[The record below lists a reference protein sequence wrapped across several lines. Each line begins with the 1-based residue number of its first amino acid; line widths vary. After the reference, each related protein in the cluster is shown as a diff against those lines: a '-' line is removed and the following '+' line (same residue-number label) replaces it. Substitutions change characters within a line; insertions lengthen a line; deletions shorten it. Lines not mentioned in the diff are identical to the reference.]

1 MLRDH
6 RARNARHSLL
16 HNTHFHFTKGISKK
30 LSRVWWNIR
39 KSFSLAGVDKPLNN
53 QHTRTLF
60 PSFLSPFKSSLFSSD
75 LLLLCRGAKWSFL
88 SILSRAWLSP
98 LKYTNTHIF
107 IDQTQHAKINK
118 MGGLKTIATV
128 ATVAFVTTGSSLS
141 AANGKEQQKLDGA
154 AFLETFDDGL
164 KGWVKSE
171 VEQYTGAH
179 VFLSLPLSRRTNES
193 SCARLCWF
201 QSARRLAV
209 KEIRARDERERFT
222 TSTRQFRSSRE
233 KRSHHHRLVGPPKT
247 RFVRELFSTF
257 QSPKEARR

>member
-1 MLRDH
+1 
-6 RARNARHSLL
+6 
-16 HNTHFHFTKGISKK
+16 
-30 LSRVWWNIR
+30 
-39 KSFSLAGVDKPLNN
+39 
-53 QHTRTLF
+53 
-60 PSFLSPFKSSLFSSD
+60 
-75 LLLLCRGAKWSFL
+75 
-88 SILSRAWLSP
+88 
-98 LKYTNTHIF
+98 
-107 IDQTQHAKINK
+107 

-171 VEQYTGAH
+171 VEQYTGA
-179 VFLSLPLSRRTNES
+179 FFFSPSRQTNEL
-193 SCARLCWF
+193 CARLCCF
-201 QSARRLAV
+201 QSARLLAL

-222 TSTRQFRSSRE
+222 SKRQFRSSRE
-233 KRSHHHRLVGPPKT
+233 KRSHHRLVGPPKT

>member
-1 MLRDH
+1 
-6 RARNARHSLL
+6 
-16 HNTHFHFTKGISKK
+16 
-30 LSRVWWNIR
+30 
-39 KSFSLAGVDKPLNN
+39 
-53 QHTRTLF
+53 
-60 PSFLSPFKSSLFSSD
+60 
-75 LLLLCRGAKWSFL
+75 
-88 SILSRAWLSP
+88 
-98 LKYTNTHIF
+98 
-107 IDQTQHAKINK
+107 

-222 TSTRQFRSSRE
+222 SKRQFRSSRE
-233 KRSHHHRLVGPPKT
+233 KRSHHRLVWPPKT

>member
-1 MLRDH
+1 
-6 RARNARHSLL
+6 
-16 HNTHFHFTKGISKK
+16 
-30 LSRVWWNIR
+30 
-39 KSFSLAGVDKPLNN
+39 
-53 QHTRTLF
+53 
-60 PSFLSPFKSSLFSSD
+60 
-75 LLLLCRGAKWSFL
+75 
-88 SILSRAWLSP
+88 
-98 LKYTNTHIF
+98 
-107 IDQTQHAKINK
+107 
-118 MGGLKTIATV
+118 MGGLKTIATG
-128 ATVAFVTTGSSLS
+128 ATVALVSTGSSIS

-171 VEQYTGAH
+171 VEQYTGAY

-233 KRSHHHRLVGPPKT
+233 KRSHHHSLVGPPKT

-257 QSPKEARR
+257 QSPKDARR